1 MSARRSWR
9 MVLVELAGL
18 VLLTGVLAAAPAQA
32 IPVAGTLHASPAG
45 AVVPG
50 EPVTLS
56 GRLTPAIAR
65 PVRLQSRLGSA
76 PWITLTTGRSTPTG
90 RFSLVA
96 TVSGDPGQTVRYRV
110 LAPATRLA
118 GRPYAARTS
127 PTVSALVVIPNGA
140 IAAPRLAV
148 EHGTIAVATEFAP
161 ARQGRR
167 VTVQAWDGDS
177 WTAVGHGVENARG
190 RSSVTVTTGSPG
202 PLTLRARADA
212 WRGIPAAATQ
222 TTSVGVRSAIGLG
235 NNHSC
240 QVRPRGTLWCWGS
253 NIMSQLGD
261 NSDQDSAVPTKVVG
275 TGWAS
280 VTGGIWHTCGLRDDA
295 SAWCW
300 GNNWY
305 GQIGTPL
312 GTIWKEPIQVPGE
325 WSVIA
330 AGGNFTC
337 GIRSDGTLWC
347 WGDNYAGQLGDG
359 TTEERHAP
367 TQVGTADDWSD
378 VRAGT
383 QHACALR
390 DTGTLWCWGRNGYGQ
405 VGDGS
410 VDERHAPVQVGTGAD
425 WVRISVGS
433 TNTCGVKADG
443 TAWCWG
449 DNYNGLVGNGSDTAA
464 VIPAQ
469 VGLAS
474 TWLRVETGSY
484 QTCGVRANGS
494 AWCWG
499 LNADG
504 ALGTGEVGGV
514 TRTPVRVLGSG
525 WSPTIDSG
533 SSHVCALT
541 VQGQTACWGG
551 NDNGQIGDGT
561 LGANHDRATP
571 TPVLWP

>member
-1 MSARRSWR
+1 MDSIETYMSA
-9 MVLVELAGL
+9 
-18 VLLTGVLAAAPAQA
+18 
-32 IPVAGTLHASPAG
+32 I
-45 AVVPG
+45 
-50 EPVTLS
+50 
-56 GRLTPAIAR
+56 
-65 PVRLQSRLGSA
+65 
-76 PWITLTTGRSTPTG
+76 
-90 RFSLVA
+90 
-96 TVSGDPGQTVRYRV
+96 
-110 LAPATRLA
+110 
-118 GRPYAARTS
+118 
-127 PTVSALVVIPNGA
+127 
-140 IAAPRLAV
+140 
-148 EHGTIAVATEFAP
+148 
-161 ARQGRR
+161 
-167 VTVQAWDGDS
+167 
-177 WTAVGHGVENARG
+177 
-190 RSSVTVTTGSPG
+190 
-202 PLTLRARADA
+202 
-212 WRGIPAAATQ
+212 
-222 TTSVGVRSAIGLG
+222 
-235 NNHSC
+235 
-240 QVRPRGTLWCWGS
+240 
-253 NIMSQLGD
+253 
-261 NSDQDSAVPTKVVG
+261 SD
-275 TGWAS
+275 
-280 VTGGIWHTCGLRDDA
+280 C
-295 SAWCW
+295 
-300 GNNWY
+300 
-305 GQIGTPL
+305 
-312 GTIWKEPIQVPGE
+312 TIWKEPIQVPGE

-433 TNTCGVKADG
+433 TNTCGLKADG
-443 TAWCWG
+443 TVWCWG

-525 WSPTIDSG
+525 WSPTIESG